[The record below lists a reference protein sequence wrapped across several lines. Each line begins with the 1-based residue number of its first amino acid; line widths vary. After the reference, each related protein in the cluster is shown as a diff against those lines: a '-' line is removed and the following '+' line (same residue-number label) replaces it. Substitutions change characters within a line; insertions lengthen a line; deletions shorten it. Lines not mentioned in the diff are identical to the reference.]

1 MKLTKG
7 NVFEHLDLDYVCITT
22 NSILNKNGELVMGA
36 GVALEAKQ
44 RFPELPK
51 VYGSKIK
58 NMGLVGGEYLL
69 LHHNNLIAFQTKINY
84 KDKSPLDLV
93 KKSVTRLK
101 FLATLFDDCIFGLP
115 FPAINNGGLT
125 KEVVLP
131 IIQSLPDNVLV
142 FEKGWI
148 ND

>member
-1 MKLTKG
+1 MRLVKG
-7 NVFEHLDLDYVCITT
+7 NVFEFEDVDYACITT
-22 NSILNKNGELVMGA
+22 NSILNKKGELVMGA

-51 VYGSKIK
+51 IYGNKIQRL
-58 NMGLVGGEYLL
+58 GLVSGEYYLL
-69 LHHNNLIAFQTKINY
+69 QHNNLIAFQTKVHY
-84 KDKSPLDLV
+84 KDKSPLGLV

-125 KEVVLP
+125 KEMVLP
-131 IIQSLPDNVLV
+131 IIESLPDNVLV
-142 FEKGWI
+142 FEKG
-148 ND
+148 